1 MRIRTALIC
10 LITGCLLA
18 SLPTLGQSTD
28 TKATLIIVDGRDPAL
43 WDYRVHFFD
52 ENGTKVGTMKQCQI
66 LWVSMTPGPHKF
78 RSNKGK
84 KPAISINALA
94 GETYYAEAGIKNWT
108 IPQMMR
114 FEFELISRQEA
125 ESWVAKCKLPAS
137 SLDEVPITKPQP

>member
-1 MRIRTALIC
+1 MKAGATWAC
-10 LITGCLLA
+10 LIIGCLLA
-18 SLPTLGQSTD
+18 VLPSLAQSAD
-28 TKATLIIVDGRDPAL
+28 SRATLIIVDGRDPAL

-78 RSNKGK
+78 RSKGK
-84 KPAISINALA
+84 KPVISIDAVA
-94 GETYYAEAGIKNWT
+94 GETYYAEAGIKNWS

-137 SLDEVPITKPQP
+137 SLDEVPITKP